1 LTIQQNIVTL
11 STQRKIMVDDLI
23 TKKELLAITGISYG
37 QLYRWK
43 RKGLIPSDWFIHRS
57 SFTGQET
64 LFPRGQILARILQIT
79 NMKSDN
85 SLDDLADILSPELL
99 NITMTGIEAVNAGV
113 IGQSTLDF
121 IQSMQSNEDITTFE
135 QLLIAYIINE
145 QFRCGDISRDECAL
159 IYHTVAQQS
168 VDICSSNCDVVVLR
182 KMGISICVVVKTEK
196 IWCDP
201 DARMIKTINIP
212 SMVQALK
219 LLLNGS
225 QK

>member
-1 LTIQQNIVTL
+1 
-11 STQRKIMVDDLI
+11 MVDDLI

-64 LFPRGQILARILQIT
+64 LFPRGQILARIAQIT
-79 NMKSDN
+79 NMKSDV
-85 SLDDLADILSPELL
+85 SLDDLADILSPDLSD
-99 NITMTGIEAVNAGV
+99 MTISGIEAVNVGI

-121 IQSMQSNEDITTFE
+121 IRSMQNDEDITTFE
-135 QLLIAYIINE
+135 QLLISYIIHE
-145 QFRCGDISRDECAL
+145 QFRSGDISRDECKL
-159 IYHTVAQQS
+159 IYQTAAQQS
-168 VDICSSNCDVVVLR
+168 VDICGSNCDFVIMR
-182 KMGISICVVVKTEK
+182 KMGISTCVVVDAIK

-201 DARMIKTINIP
+201 DARVIKIINIP
-212 SMVQALK
+212 SSVQALK

-225 QK
+225 KK